1 MNTYC
6 VSCILNQGVGIKTTV
21 DSFRLTKNDVLVL
34 YSGYND
40 VYNDNTRKAIF
51 RLIMIM
57 QHNNVR
63 YIA

>member
-1 MNTYC
+1 MM
-6 VSCILNQGVGIKTTV
+6 
-21 DSFRLTKNDVLVL
+21 DSFRLTKNYVLVL

-40 VYNDNTRKAIF
+40 VYNDNTRKVIF
-51 RLIMIM
+51 RLIMII